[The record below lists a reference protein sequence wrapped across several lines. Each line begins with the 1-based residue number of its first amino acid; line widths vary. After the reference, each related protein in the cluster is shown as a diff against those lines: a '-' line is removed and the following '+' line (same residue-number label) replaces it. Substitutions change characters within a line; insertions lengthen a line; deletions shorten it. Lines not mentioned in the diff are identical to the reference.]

1 MKFCAYCGRQLQ
13 DDEVCTCRDAA
24 ENAKKEAES
33 ISSEVTG
40 AAENVQT
47 EAASAAE
54 NVQAQAADAAQTAQT
69 QAPMDWVP
77 YQSNASA
84 PSGGGK
90 KWLIPA
96 LCAAGVVALVA
107 IVVLAIS
114 IFGGSKSKLGKAAVK
129 TFADAG
135 YLAEDLGGLKAS
147 GNKAS
152 LNISGK
158 YQKIEV
164 GMGVSVDG
172 SDMQMS
178 VSLKEGKKV
187 DLSAVIEFSKKALK
201 AKLNGTDYKKILV
214 YDYNSDDKDELE
226 DMAGESGIKAL
237 DEALRTM
244 ADSLGKGNSS
254 GEKYAK
260 VINKWF
266 NGLKVKKEDSKSI
279 KVDGEKRDCK
289 GYSVEITEEEVEEL
303 LDELFELAEKD
314 LADVV
319 EQAGYD
325 DIDDLK
331 DEVMK
336 NIDDMEDIEITFY
349 LYKDMFAGINI
360 ESDGES
366 AYVEFNGGDY
376 RLQNFTVYQGK
387 KSDDKILIKGS
398 GKIKDDKETMSIE
411 VPEEFSMSY
420 SYDKKSGKLEVN
432 LQQYSYWYGG
442 FSDLFTLKGTLECS
456 RSSATLSVKEVSA
469 AGTTIPV
476 DKLEITISTKADME
490 SMKGTEFSID
500 KADAS
505 DLKEEFNDIYEA
517 LYDAISE
524 SETLKGL
531 IGSLGDLF

>member
-24 ENAKKEAES
+24 EAAKKEAENV
-33 ISSEVTG
+33 SSDVTET
-40 AAENVQT
+40 AATVQT
-47 EAASAAE
+47 EAAAAVE
-54 NVQAQAADAAQTAQT
+54 NAQAQAGDAAQAAQT
-69 QAPMDWVP
+69 QAPIDWVP

-96 LCAAGVVALVA
+96 LCAAGVVALIT
-107 IVVLAIS
+107 IVVLAVS
-114 IFGGSKSKLGKAAVK
+114 VFGGSKSKIGKAAVK

-135 YLAEDLGGLKAS
+135 YLAEDLGGIKAS
-147 GNKAS
+147 KDKAS
-152 LNISGK
+152 LSISGK
-158 YQKIEV
+158 YQKVEV
-164 GMGVSVDG
+164 GMGVSVNG

-201 AKLNGTDYKKILV
+201 AKLNGTDYKKVLV
-214 YDYNSDDKDELE
+214 YDYNNSDKDGLE
-226 DMAGESGIKAL
+226 DMAGEANIKSL
-237 DEALRTM
+237 DEALQTM

-254 GEKYAK
+254 GDKYTKA
-260 VINKWF
+260 ISKWF

-289 GYSVEITEEEVEEL
+289 GYSVEITEEDVEEL
-303 LDELFELAEKD
+303 IDELFELAEKD

-331 DEVMK
+331 DQVMK
-336 NIDDMEDIEITFY
+336 SVEKMEDIELTFY

-366 AYVEFNGGDY
+366 AYIEFNGGDY

-387 KSDDKILIKGS
+387 KSDNNVLLTAS
-398 GKIKDDKETMSIE
+398 GKIKDNKETMTIE
-411 VPEEFSMSY
+411 VPEQYSMNY
-420 SYDKKSGKLEVN
+420 SYDKKSGKLEVA

-442 FSDLFTLKGTLECS
+442 FSDLFTMKGTLECS

-476 DKLEITISTKADME
+476 DKLEITVSTKDDMQ

-500 KADAS
+500 KADEA

-517 LYDAISE
+517 LYDAMME
-524 SETLKGL
+524 SDTLKEL
-531 IGSLGDLF
+531 IGSFGNLF